1 MKEFFKKVWERFKK
15 FFVWLFK
22 QLKDKKNII
31 IFIITVLALSSEVWF
46 SFLMAVLTKNK
57 WWWGIGSAC
66 WAFWLAPFTPFIP
79 LCIAITVGV
88 RKILDKITEKKNK
101 NSSDINTE
109 TNTDSD
115 KESKNHDNQTTKSD
129 NKTAKIT
136 TDKLS
141 ADKNTIEKGE

>member
-31 IFIITVLALSSEVWF
+31 IFIITVFVLSSEVWF
-46 SFLMAVLTKNK
+46 SFLMAALTKNK
-57 WWWGIGSAC
+57 WWWGVGSAC

-79 LCIAITVGV
+79 LCIAITIGV

-101 NSSDINTE
+101 NPSGDNSRGSNE
-109 TNTDSD
+109 E
-115 KESKNHDNQTTKSD
+115 KEA
-129 NKTAKIT
+129 AKPDT
-136 TDKLS
+136 
-141 ADKNTIEKGE
+141 

>member
-31 IFIITVLALSSEVWF
+31 IFIITVFVLSSEVWF
-46 SFLMAVLTKNK
+46 SFLMAALTKNK

-79 LCIAITVGV
+79 LCIAITIGV

-101 NSSDINTE
+101 NPSDDNSRGSNEEKEAAKPDTE
-109 TNTDSD
+109 R
-115 KESKNHDNQTTKSD
+115 KNET
-129 NKTAKIT
+129 
-136 TDKLS
+136 
-141 ADKNTIEKGE
+141 